1 VTESIPDV
9 AALVAQLL
17 ARHPHARMV
26 RDERRVVLVFQQIR
40 VGVRVRTATTGG
52 APAVLLAAELGLA
65 ASIHPVEALEWN
77 ASLTSG
83 MLAVVGHSLVLRSVL
98 PMDGLS
104 PEGLDRWLHALAAEA
119 AEIKKRTVRPA
130 CNGAVFEVYC
140 D

>member
-1 VTESIPDV
+1 MQRILDVVPLVT
-9 AALVAQLL
+9 QLA

-26 RDERRVVLVFQQIR
+26 RDELRVVLVSQQIR

-52 APAVLLAAELGLA
+52 APAVLLAAELGLT

-83 MLAVVGHSLVLRSVL
+83 MLAVMGNTLVLRCVL
-98 PMDGLS
+98 PVDGLS

-119 AEIKKRTVRPA
+119 AAIKKRIVRPA
-130 CNGAVFEVYC
+130 YNGAVFEAYC